1 MRSIKKKK
9 IKAQCQRQKQD
20 DIEEIK
26 AQCQRQKQDDI
37 EEEKKIIFD

>member
-1 MRSIKKKK
+1 MRSIKN

>member
-1 MRSIKKKK
+1 MRSIKKE